1 LASPLQASRSYH
13 DVDFTRARAAQSTVA
28 AIRRQNRRGKL
39 SAIHKSS
46 GPLILFAAVL
56 LLATAQTAGAAT
68 VGPVTDDLGVI
79 RIAKG
84 APIQIGAYW
93 VLSGAD
99 TALGVDEK
107 RGVEIAFKELG
118 GKVLN
123 HPLKLNA
130 EDDGCNA
137 EGGQTAATKLA
148 ANPQTVIVLGPACS
162 SAATPGAPI
171 LWQQG
176 IVNICT
182 ACTAPALTAS
192 TRKPEYAGFARTVFS
207 DSEQGKADATYL
219 HDVSK
224 VGSVVTIHD
233 GSPYAQQLQQVFADN
248 FKQLGGKV
256 LSQEAI
262 APSDV
267 DMKPLLTRIAS
278 SKPDLIYFPVFTA
291 AAAQIVRQARS
302 TPGLEKTALMGGGSL
317 LSADFIE
324 AAGPSVVGFRIGYP
338 DLSPDAMGKNY
349 PKFVDEYKKAYNE
362 APISGYHANA
372 YDGAMLAIKA
382 IEKVAKPDKDGNLY
396 IGKKALRDA
405 VFSTKF
411 DGISGPIA
419 CDPYGEC
426 SQFKASVLEF
436 TSADP
441 KTFGIGKNP
450 KKIWP

>member
-1 LASPLQASRSYH
+1 LGALLKLGAG
-13 DVDFTRARAAQSTVA
+13 AALLCLSHVA
-28 AIRRQNRRGKL
+28 
-39 SAIHKSS
+39 
-46 GPLILFAAVL
+46 
-56 LLATAQTAGAAT
+56 TAAT

-84 APIQIGAYW
+84 APIQIGGYW
-93 VLSGAD
+93 VLSGPD
-99 TALGVDEK
+99 TALGLDEK
-107 RGVEIAFKELG
+107 RGVEIAFKDLG
-118 GKVLN
+118 GKLLD

-162 SAATPGAPI
+162 SSATPAAPI

-176 IVNICT
+176 IVDICT
-182 ACTAPALTAS
+182 ACTAPALTAPN
-192 TRKPEYAGFARTVFS
+192 RKPEYDGFARTVFS

-219 HDVSK
+219 HNVLK
-224 VGSVVTIHD
+224 VQSVVTIHD
-233 GSPYAQQLQQVFADN
+233 GSPYAQQLQQVMADN
-248 FKQLGGKV
+248 FKQMGGKV

-262 APSDV
+262 APTDV

-278 SKPDLIYFPVFTA
+278 EKPDLIYFPVFTA
-291 AAAQIVRQARS
+291 AAAQIVRQAKD
-302 TPGLEKTALMGGGSL
+302 TPGLEKTKLMGGGSL

-324 AAGPSVVGFRIGYP
+324 AAGPAVVGFIIGYP
-338 DLSPDAMGKNY
+338 DLSPEAMGKNY
-349 PKFVDEYKKAYNE
+349 PKFVEEYKKAYNE

-382 IEKVAKPDKDGNLY
+382 IEKVAKTDKDGNLY

-405 VFSTKF
+405 VFDTKF

-419 CDPYGEC
+419 CDQYGEC
-426 SQFKASVLEF
+426 SQFKPSVLEF
-436 TSADP
+436 TSSDP
-441 KTFGIGKNP
+441 KTFGVGKNP

>member
-1 LASPLQASRSYH
+1 MSTILKQFSRAL
-13 DVDFTRARAAQSTVA
+13 VTLCAAGALLTAAHVA
-28 AIRRQNRRGKL
+28 M
-39 SAIHKSS
+39 
-46 GPLILFAAVL
+46 
-56 LLATAQTAGAAT
+56 AAT
-68 VGPVTDDLGVI
+68 VGPVTDELGVI

-99 TALGVDEK
+99 TALGLDEK
-107 RGVEIAFKELG
+107 RGVEIAFKDVG
-118 GKVLN
+118 GKVLG
-123 HPLKLNA
+123 HPLKLDA
-130 EDDGCNA
+130 EDDTCNA

-171 LWQQG
+171 LWQAG
-176 IVNICT
+176 IVDICT
-182 ACTAPALTAS
+182 ACTAPALTAPD
-192 TRKPEYAGFARTVFS
+192 RKPEYAGFARTVFS
-207 DSEQGKADATYL
+207 DSEQGKADATYV
-219 HDVSK
+219 HNVVK
-224 VGSVVTIHD
+224 AQSVVTIHD

-248 FKQLGGKV
+248 FKTLGGKV

-262 APSDV
+262 APTDV
-267 DMKPLLTRIAS
+267 DMHPLLTRVAS
-278 SKPDLIYFPVFTA
+278 EKPDLIYFPVFTA
-291 AAAQIVRQARS
+291 AAAQILRQAKE

-324 AAGPSVVGFRIGYP
+324 AAGPAVVGFRIGYP
-338 DLSPDAMGKNY
+338 DLSPEAMGKNY
-349 PKFVDEYKKAYNE
+349 PKFVEEYKKDYSE

-382 IEKVAKPDKDGNLY
+382 IEKVAKTDSSGNLY

-405 VFSTKF
+405 VFATKF

-426 SQFKASVLEF
+426 SQFKPSVLEF

-441 KTFGIGKNP
+441 KTFGIGTNP

>member
-1 LASPLQASRSYH
+1 M
-13 DVDFTRARAAQSTVA
+13 RAFR
-28 AIRRQNRRGKL
+28 KL
-39 SAIHKSS
+39 Y
-46 GPLILFAAVL
+46 GPMILCAAVAFGMAHP
-56 LLATAQTAGAAT
+56 ATAAT

-99 TALGVDEK
+99 TALGLDEK
-107 RGVEIAFKELG
+107 RGVEIAFKDLG
-118 GKVLN
+118 GKVLG

-182 ACTAPALTAS
+182 ACTAPKLTAS
-192 TRKPEYAGFARTVFS
+192 DRKPEYDGFARTVFS
-207 DSEQGKADATYL
+207 DSEQGKADANYV
-219 HDVSK
+219 HDVAK
-224 VGSVVTIHD
+224 AQSVVTVHD

-262 APSDV
+262 APTDV

-278 SKPDLIYFPVFTA
+278 EKPDLLYFPVFTA
-291 AAAQIVRQARS
+291 AAAQIVRQAKS

-324 AAGPSVVGFRIGYP
+324 AAGPSIVGFRIGYP

-382 IEKVAKPDKDGNLY
+382 IEKVAKSDKDGNLY

-419 CDPYGEC
+419 CDQYGEC
-426 SQFKASVLEF
+426 SQFKPSVLEF

-441 KTFGIGKNP
+441 KTFSVGQNP

>member
-1 LASPLQASRSYH
+1 MS
-13 DVDFTRARAAQSTVA
+13 
-28 AIRRQNRRGKL
+28 AIRSLVGAMEL
-39 SAIHKSS
+39 CAA
-46 GPLILFAAVL
+46 AAVL
-56 LLATAQTAGAAT
+56 CIAPTAMAAT

-99 TALGVDEK
+99 TALGLDEK
-107 RGVEIAFKELG
+107 RGVEIAFKDVG
-118 GKVLN
+118 GKLLG

-171 LWQQG
+171 LWQQH
-176 IVNICT
+176 IVDICT
-182 ACTAPALTAS
+182 ACTAPALTAPD
-192 TRKPEYAGFARTVFS
+192 RKPEYAGFARTVFS
-207 DSEQGKADATYL
+207 DSEQGKADATYIHNVL
-219 HDVSK
+219 K
-224 VGSVVTIHD
+224 AQSVVTIHD
-233 GSPYAQQLQQVFADN
+233 GSPYAQQLQQVMADN
-248 FKQLGGKV
+248 FKKMGGKV

-262 APSDV
+262 APTDV
-267 DMKPLLTRIAS
+267 DMHPLLTRIAS
-278 SKPDLIYFPVFTA
+278 EKPDLIYFPVFTA
-291 AAAQIVRQARS
+291 AAAQIVRQAKE
-302 TPGLEKTALMGGGSL
+302 TPGLEKTRLMGGGSL

-324 AAGPSVVGFRIGYP
+324 AAGPSVVGFIIGYP
-338 DLSPDAMGKNY
+338 DLSPEAMGKGY

-405 VFSTKF
+405 VFDTKF

-426 SQFKASVLEF
+426 SQFKPSVLEF
-436 TSADP
+436 TSSDP